1 MDWLRRIM
9 VSWLTNSAKKRRED
23 EAYLNPIVARE
34 QAVDLQRA
42 TTITLAN
49 AMNGYVVQL
58 QTWKPSKS
66 PMQDDQRVVTTYVL
80 KNDEQIVEAVAAL
93 LMNHKLEN
101 K

>member
-1 MDWLRRIM
+1 MEWLRAILFNWM
-9 VSWLTNSAKKRRED
+9 TKPIQKKRQGEVYGNAIPIREH
-23 EAYLNPIVARE
+23 P
-34 QAVDLQRA
+34 VDLQRA
-42 TTITLAN
+42 TTITLAD

-80 KNDEQIVEAVAAL
+80 KHDEQIVEAVAAL
-93 LMNHKLEN
+93 LMNHKLEQ